1 MIPRENIA
9 GPLLKEIC
17 KISVRHVLL
26 DTWDVETRMV
36 GEIVGEYSIYKRVNA
51 SPQPNSSTTILDE
64 ERGIHGDKRLQRS
77 I

>member
-17 KISVRHVLL
+17 KISVRHVLF

-36 GEIVGEYSIYKRVNA
+36 GEIVGEYCIYKRVNA
-51 SPQPNSSTTILDE
+51 PPQPNSSTKILDE

>member
-1 MIPRENIA
+1 MIPQEHIA

-26 DTWDVETRMV
+26 DTSDVETRMV
-36 GEIVGEYSIYKRVNA
+36 VEMVGEYCIYEYVNA
-51 SPQPNSSTTILDE
+51 SPKPNFSTTILDG

>member
-17 KISVRHVLL
+17 KISFRHVLL
-26 DTWDVETRMV
+26 DIWDVETRMV
-36 GEIVGEYSIYKRVNA
+36 GEIVGEYCIYDVVNA
-51 SPQPNSSTTILDE
+51 SPKPISSTTILDE

>member
-1 MIPRENIA
+1 MISRENIA

-36 GEIVGEYSIYKRVNA
+36 GEIVGEYCIYKRVNA
-51 SPQPNSSTTILDE
+51 SPQSNSSTTILDE
-64 ERGIHGDKRLQRS
+64 ERGIHGDKRLPRS

>member
-17 KISVRHVLL
+17 KIRVRRVLL
-26 DTWDVETRMV
+26 DTSDVETRMV
-36 GEIVGEYSIYKRVNA
+36 VETAGEYCIYEHVNA
-51 SPQPNSSTTILDE
+51 SPKPISSTSILDE

>member
-36 GEIVGEYSIYKRVNA
+36 GEIVGEYCIYEHVNA
-51 SPQPNSSTTILDE
+51 SPKPNSSTTILDE

>member
-9 GPLLKEIC
+9 GLLLKEIC
-17 KISVRHVLL
+17 KIRVRRVLL
-26 DTWDVETRMV
+26 DTSDVETRTV
-36 GEIVGEYSIYKRVNA
+36 VEIVGEYFIYEHVNA
-51 SPQPNSSTTILDE
+51 SPKPIFSTTILDG

>member
-1 MIPRENIA
+1 LIPQEHIA

-36 GEIVGEYSIYKRVNA
+36 GEIVGKYCIYEHVNA

>member
-17 KISVRHVLL
+17 KIRVRPVLL
-26 DTWDVETRMV
+26 DTSDVETRMV
-36 GEIVGEYSIYKRVNA
+36 VEIVGEYCIYEHVNA
-51 SPQPNSSTTILDE
+51 SPKPIFSTTILDG

>member
-17 KISVRHVLL
+17 KIRVRHVLL
-26 DTWDVETRMV
+26 DTSDVETRMV
-36 GEIVGEYSIYKRVNA
+36 FEIVGEYCIYEHVNA
-51 SPQPNSSTTILDE
+51 SPKPIFSTTILDR

>member
-1 MIPRENIA
+1 MIPQEHIA

-36 GEIVGEYSIYKRVNA
+36 GEIVGEYCIYEHVNA
-51 SPQPNSSTTILDE
+51 SPQPNSSTKILDE

>member
-1 MIPRENIA
+1 MGSEMCIRD
-9 GPLLKEIC
+9 
-17 KISVRHVLL
+17 S
-26 DTWDVETRMV
+26 RMV
-36 GEIVGEYSIYKRVNA
+36 GEIVGEYCIYKRVNA